1 MIKYFLIHICGFD
14 PIILQKEEIE
24 DLTFKRF
31 AYSFLFV
38 ILLTLFASYVV
49 FINTIESITLSILLS
64 FFFTLLIIN
73 LYRLIIVTS
82 SPNNLLIQKD
92 NFKDLV
98 GHFIVKF
105 VLLMMIFFIIAK
117 PTETVIF
124 NKDIEYILDDYRS
137 TQINN
142 YRLSLSKN
150 SEKVIEGLW
159 EDYNRK
165 FNYRL
170 ENNLSNKNDSLTR
183 VNLKNQI
190 KLIEVNDSEK
200 VDLFETKIY
209 RSKLFFQQIIILNK
223 DIPKS
228 FITSLLFLILVFYP
242 IYLIMYDVNFRK
254 YFEEEQQSNNHLI
267 KMYWRRYSK
276 EQEERFYKKT
286 GKKLVR
292 QNLYQDPPFNR
303 LKSIDKTKYLKKGSL
318 IEWFKNNY

>member
-1 MIKYFLIHICGFD
+1 MIKYFLTYICGFD
-14 PIILQKEEIE
+14 PIILQKEEIA

-49 FINTIESITLSILLS
+49 FSNTIESITLSILLS
-64 FFFTLLIIN
+64 FFFTLIIIN

-82 SPNNLLIQKD
+82 SPNNIRIQKE
-92 NFKDLV
+92 NFKDLI
-98 GHFIVKF
+98 GHYIVKL
-105 VLLMMIFFIIAK
+105 VLLVMIFFIISK
-117 PTETVIF
+117 PTETIIF
-124 NKDIEYILDDYRS
+124 NEDIEYILDDYRS

-170 ENNLSNKNDSLTR
+170 ENDLSNENDSLTR
-183 VNLKNQI
+183 TNLENQI
-190 KLIEVNDSEK
+190 KLIEINDSEK

-209 RSKLFFQQIIILNK
+209 RSKLFFQQITILNK
-223 DIPKS
+223 DIPKR

-242 IYLIMYDVNFRK
+242 IYLIMYDNNFRK
-254 YFEEEQQSNNHLI
+254 YFEEELLSNNHII
-267 KMYWRRYSK
+267 KTNWRKYSK
-276 EQEERFYKKT
+276 QQEDIFYKKT
-286 GKKLVR
+286 GKKLIR

-303 LKSIDKTKYLKKGSL
+303 KLSIDKTKYLKKGSL
-318 IEWFKNNY
+318 VEWFKNNY